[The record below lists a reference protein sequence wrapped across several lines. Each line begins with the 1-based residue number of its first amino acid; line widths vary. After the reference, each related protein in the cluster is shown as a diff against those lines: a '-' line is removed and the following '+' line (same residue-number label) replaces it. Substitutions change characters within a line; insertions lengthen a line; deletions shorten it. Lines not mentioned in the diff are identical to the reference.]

1 VTTSIGDMVYSVIKL
16 VGVFVL
22 AALVLVLLALGTL
35 DETQGFAILGLLLG
49 YVVGNASVLN
59 VAPIIQSIK
68 TPEEPQP

>member
-1 VTTSIGDMVYSVIKL
+1 MTTSIGDMVYSVIKL